1 MSAPGRL
8 AVDASVVVK
17 WYLPEEGSEQA
28 AHLLREVPDRVAPDM
43 LAAEVSN
50 ILLRK
55 VRTGELMACEAL
67 DIAAALSGECPVEL
81 RPGRPLLGLAL
92 DIALRQ
98 GCTVYD
104 ALYIAVALTEDCPLV
119 TADADLVRRCDE
131 GALGGVVRLL
141 A

>member
-1 MSAPGRL
+1 VSAPGRL

-17 WYLPEEGSEQA
+17 WYLPEDGSEQA
-28 AHLLREVPDRVAPDM
+28 ASLLRDRVAPDL
-43 LAAEVSN
+43 LAAEMGNV
-50 ILLRK
+50 LWKK
-55 VRTGELMACEAL
+55 VRAGELQACEAL
-67 DIAAALSGECPVEL
+67 DIVAAFSRECPVEL

-104 ALYIAVALTEDCPLV
+104 ALYAAVALTEGCPLV

-131 GALGGVVRLL
+131 GALGGMVRLL
-141 A
+141 V